1 MMKRT
6 LLLLAIVF
14 GSTFAAPATS
24 PVAACPMCKN
34 ANESDQDGEPN
45 TKPQA
50 YMYSILF
57 MISMP
62 ATLLGA
68 FSFAFWRLQQQVG
81 SAVRTD
87 ADSRPT
93 G

>member
-1 MMKRT
+1 MKRT
-6 LLLLAIVF
+6 LLLLALLAGSIV
-14 GSTFAAPATS
+14 APAATR

-34 ANESDQDGEPN
+34 ANESDQDGERN

-68 FSFAFWRLQQQVG
+68 FSFAFWRLQKGASVANSEQSVDQG
-81 SAVRTD
+81 L
-87 ADSRPT
+87 
-93 G
+93 

>member
-1 MMKRT
+1 MKRT
-6 LLLLAIVF
+6 LVLLALLAGSIV
-14 GSTFAAPATS
+14 APTTTA
-24 PVAACPMCKN
+24 PLAACPMCKN
-34 ANESDQDGEPN
+34 ANESDQNGEPN

-68 FSFAFWRLQQQVG
+68 FGFAFWRMQRNVN
-81 SAVRTD
+81 D
-87 ADSRPT
+87 ADFEQPLE

>member
-1 MMKRT
+1 MRRMT
-6 LLLLAIVF
+6 QAAIV
-14 GSTFAAPATS
+14 ATS
-24 PVAACPMCKN
+24 LWLGGGMMVSPVSACPMCKA
-34 ANESDQDGEPN
+34 ANESDQNGEPN

-57 MISMP
+57 MLSMP

-68 FSFAFWRLQQQVG
+68 FGFAFWRMQRN
-81 SAVRTD
+81 AT
-87 ADSRPT
+87 ADIAEPLDPH